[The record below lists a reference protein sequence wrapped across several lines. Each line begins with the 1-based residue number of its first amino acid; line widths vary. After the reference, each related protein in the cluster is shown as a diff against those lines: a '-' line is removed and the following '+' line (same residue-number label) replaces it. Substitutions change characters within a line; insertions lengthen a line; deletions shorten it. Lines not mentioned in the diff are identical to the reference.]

1 MNEERL
7 PWKAI
12 AAHLQLPVDA
22 IQWTYQ
28 KIVPPTKRA
37 SGVPRSDALTPEESL
52 MILGMVRQQSPRSD
66 IYARLPE
73 RTTAGVDAHIKMT
86 RRMLGIPSKRG
97 RLLNKVEVAELMK
110 LREGGLDWARLKK
123 HFPKLSI
130 QQLEDRHRNELKQR
144 SFNAKMTALLKERSA
159 SSPED

>member
-1 MNEERL
+1 MMNEERL

-73 RTTAGVDAHIKMT
+73 RTIADVDAQIKMT
-86 RRMLGIPSKRG
+86 RKMLGILSKRG
-97 RLLNKVEVAELMK
+97 RLLNKVEVAELLK
-110 LREGGLDWARLKK
+110 LRSDGQDWPSIHAHILK
-123 HFPKLSI
+123 LTI
-130 QQLEDRHRNELKQR
+130 QQLQDKYRHEMMQIRFDAR
-144 SFNAKMTALLKERSA
+144 ITALLEKRSA
-159 SSPED
+159 LKPE